1 MCEFPVGSRVIDR
14 HSGNIGAVFEVAPL
28 GVYVQFRDDQ
38 EFYPFPCQ
46 GLSLSPGQP
55 ASPES

>member
-1 MCEFPVGSRVIDR
+1 MSEFTMGSRVIDR
-14 HSGNIGAVFEVAPL
+14 DSGNIGTIFEVAPL

-46 GLSLSPGQP
+46 ELSLSP
-55 ASPES
+55 